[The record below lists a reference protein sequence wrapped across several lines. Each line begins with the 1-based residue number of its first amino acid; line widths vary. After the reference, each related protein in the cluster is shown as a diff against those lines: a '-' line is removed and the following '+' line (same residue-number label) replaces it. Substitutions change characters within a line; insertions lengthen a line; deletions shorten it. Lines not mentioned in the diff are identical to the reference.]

1 MNKKTKNILVAIFV
15 TILIALLGV
24 AAYFIALRMQTEE
37 VVAPTAPES
46 KPSAAET
53 WVGSDDCDT
62 SFVIAQIT
70 LTPTATPTDGPTA
83 TPTDEPTA
91 TPTDEPTATPTDGP
105 TATPTDEPTATPTD
119 GPTATPTDEPT
130 ATPTDGPTATPT
142 SIVNT
147 TPTATPAAGLP
158 DAGILSLSGVIAFGG
173 GLLMAILGIILAL

>member
-1 MNKKTKNILVAIFV
+1 MNKKTKNILVAVFV

-83 TPTDEPTA
+83 TPT
-91 TPTDEPTATPTDGP
+91 
-105 TATPTDEPTATPTD
+105 
-119 GPTATPTDEPT
+119 
-130 ATPTDGPTATPT
+130 

>member
-1 MNKKTKNILVAIFV
+1 MNKKTKGILTAILIA
-15 TILIALLGV
+15 ILIALLGV

-37 VVAPTAPES
+37 AVAPTAPES

-70 LTPTATPTDGPTA
+70 MTPTATPTA

-105 TATPTDEPTATPTD
+105 TTTLTA
-119 GPTATPTDEPT
+119 
-130 ATPTDGPTATPT
+130 TATPT
-142 SIVNT
+142 SIVEA
-147 TPTATPAAGLP
+147 TPTASAAAGLP

>member
-91 TPTDEPTATPTDGP
+91 TPTD
-105 TATPTDEPTATPTD
+105 
-119 GPTATPTDEPT
+119 
-130 ATPTDGPTATPT
+130 GPTATPT

>member
-1 MNKKTKNILVAIFV
+1 MNKKTKNILVAVFV

-70 LTPTATPTDGPTA
+70 LTPTASPTA

-91 TPTDEPTATPTDGP
+91 TPTDEPTT
-105 TATPTDEPTATPTD
+105 TPTDEPTATV
-119 GPTATPTDEPT
+119 TDEPT
-130 ATPTDGPTATPT
+130 ITTTPT
-142 SIVNT
+142 SIVEA
-147 TPTATPAAGLP
+147 TPTATSAAGLP

>member
-105 TATPTDEPTATPTD
+105 TATPT
-119 GPTATPTDEPT
+119 
-130 ATPTDGPTATPT
+130 

>member
-1 MNKKTKNILVAIFV
+1 MNKKTKNILVAVFV

-91 TPTDEPTATPTDGP
+91 TPTDG
-105 TATPTDEPTATPTD
+105 
-119 GPTATPTDEPT
+119 PT

-142 SIVNT
+142 SIVDA

-158 DAGILSLSGVIAFGG
+158 DAGILSLSGMIAFGG

>member
-83 TPTDEPTA
+83 TPT
-91 TPTDEPTATPTDGP
+91 
-105 TATPTDEPTATPTD
+105 
-119 GPTATPTDEPT
+119 
-130 ATPTDGPTATPT
+130 